1 VAGLACTL
9 SAVQRAR
16 TWAADN
22 LWLHDDVP
30 STEDMTSIEVFY
42 RCEVAAGEDHV
53 SNKNPPSR
61 WSISLSIININI
73 NPFTMHALSAHM
85 HDSSQTLLLHT
96 QIHHNLHGRNL
107 RARSARV
114 ARIPLSRKTLKALL
128 RLDLFSSSSSSIF
141 PHRLMK
147 PPFSHL
153 SVPCFYNRHPSN
165 EPTSLVS
172 KPWWKAFFSLCRY

>member
-1 VAGLACTL
+1 
-9 SAVQRAR
+9 
-16 TWAADN
+16 
-22 LWLHDDVP
+22 
-30 STEDMTSIEVFY
+30 MTSIEVFY
-42 RCEVAAGEDHV
+42 RCEVAAGGDHV

-61 WSISLSIININI
+61 WSISLSIISINI

-85 HDSSQTLLLHT
+85 HDSSQTLLHT

-141 PHRLMK
+141 PHRLMN
-147 PPFSHL
+147 PLFLISLFPVFTTAT
-153 SVPCFYNRHPSN
+153 R
-165 EPTSLVS
+165 PTSQPRLLAS
-172 KPWWKAFFSLCRY
+172 PGGKNFSLYVAMY